1 MKNLLEHFL
10 RLICFSGV
18 LHVNKVRIVFA
29 LFLIGERR
37 VIADA
42 IVANLEM
49 LYILIQI
56 DDTSQPGTL

>member
-1 MKNLLEHFL
+1 MKDLLEHFL
-10 RLICFSGV
+10 RLIRLSGV

>member
-1 MKNLLEHFL
+1 MKDLLEHFL
-10 RLICFSGV
+10 RLIRFSSV
-18 LHVNKVRIVFA
+18 FHINEVRIVFA

-37 VIADA
+37 IIADA

-49 LYILIQI
+49 IYILIQI

>member
-1 MKNLLEHFL
+1 MKDLLEHFL
-10 RLICFSGV
+10 RLIRLSGV
-18 LHVNKVRIVFA
+18 LHINKVRIVLA

-49 LYILIQI
+49 LYILNQI
-56 DDTSQPGTL
+56 DDTSQSGRL